1 MTSFIIIA
9 LLITLITL
17 GLLIW
22 PLRKNRNSISYARQ
36 AQNIH
41 FAKERIQEL
50 DEQLQNASI
59 SATDYEALK
68 LEIEN
73 TLADD
78 IDIAKQNSDD
88 ETALHTPKSNKL
100 VIALLSVIL
109 PVSALGFY
117 YFVGTPESF
126 SLLKQG
132 ASQQNISQAQQGK
145 APLDP
150 EVTQMLIA
158 IEERLKEKPDDAKG
172 WELLSSTYLKVGRYD
187 DAKRSLINLMRIRG
201 ESAELLTSIADVTAR
216 AARGS
221 FIGEPQELLSRAL
234 AINPEFPQALWMIG
248 LASAQSQDR
257 TTAIKYWNQL
267 VPLLNDSPQQQEELR
282 QLIQQAEIGLAKQQ
296 PSNGESA
303 PTVAAAPIGNQIANE
318 QTETNKTNAENDA
331 SKGISVSVSIAPSM
345 LEKAKPT
352 DLVFVIAKAT
362 QGPPAPLAVK
372 RLTVADLPTTINLKD
387 TDAMLE
393 QFKLSLFENVSI
405 SARVARSG
413 NPVAQNG
420 DLQSNIIETKNNT
433 DKLIELEIS
442 SEITGK

>member
-78 IDIAKQNSDD
+78 IDIAKQNSDE

-100 VIALLSVIL
+100 VITLLSVIL

-282 QLIQQAEIGLAKQQ
+282 QLIQQAQIGLAQQQ
-296 PSNGESA
+296 PN
-303 PTVAAAPIGNQIANE
+303 
-318 QTETNKTNAENDA
+318 NAEVSTDGAPESNKPKNDEA
-331 SKGISVSVSIAPSM
+331 TGIRVSVAIAPSM
-345 LEKAKPT
+345 LEKAEPT
-352 DLVFVIAKAT
+352 DLVFVFAKAT
-362 QGPPAPLAVK
+362 KGPPAPLAVK
-372 RLTVADLPTTINLKD
+372 RLTVAELPTTINLND
-387 TDAMLE
+387 ADAMIE
-393 QFKLSLFENVSI
+393 QFKLSSFEDVSI
-405 SARVARSG
+405 SARVAKSG
-413 NPVAQNG
+413 NPVAQTG
-420 DLQSNIIETKNNT
+420 DIESIAVEVKNTTKEEV
-433 DKLIELEIS
+433 KLLIS
-442 SEITGK
+442 SEVK

>member
-78 IDIAKQNSDD
+78 IDIAKQNSDE

-100 VIALLSVIL
+100 VITLLSVIL

-145 APLDP
+145 APL
-150 EVTQMLIA
+150 
-158 IEERLKEKPDDAKG
+158 EKPDDAKG

-267 VPLLNDSPQQQEELR
+267 VPLLNDSDSPQQQEELR
-282 QLIQQAEIGLAKQQ
+282 QLIQQAQIGLAQQQ
-296 PSNGESA
+296 PN
-303 PTVAAAPIGNQIANE
+303 
-318 QTETNKTNAENDA
+318 NAEVSTDGAPESNKPKNDEA
-331 SKGISVSVSIAPSM
+331 TGIRVSVAIAPSM

-352 DLVFVIAKAT
+352 DLVFVFAKAT
-362 QGPPAPLAVK
+362 KGPPAPLAVK
-372 RLTVADLPTTINLKD
+372 RLTVAELPTTINLND
-387 TDAMLE
+387 ADAMIE
-393 QFKLSLFENVSI
+393 QFKLSSFEDVSI
-405 SARVARSG
+405 SARVAKSG
-413 NPVAQNG
+413 NPVAQTG
-420 DLQSNIIETKNNT
+420 DIESIAVEVKNTTKEEV
-433 DKLIELEIS
+433 KLLIS
-442 SEITGK
+442 SEVK